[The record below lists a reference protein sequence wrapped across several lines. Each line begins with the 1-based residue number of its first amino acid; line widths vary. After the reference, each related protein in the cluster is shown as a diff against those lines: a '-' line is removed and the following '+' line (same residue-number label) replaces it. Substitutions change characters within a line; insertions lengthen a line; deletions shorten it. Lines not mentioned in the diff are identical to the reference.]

1 MHRLNYILVRLLQ
14 MIPVALGITIVLFF
28 VIRAIPG
35 DPAAIRLGI
44 RATPEGIANLHRE
57 MGLDKPIWIQYAIF
71 LRDVAT
77 LELGQS
83 ISYGISAAT
92 LIKARLPVTLFLA
105 VYATL
110 LSILITVPAAVLAA
124 IRKDRPAD
132 QVIRGGSMVV
142 LGMPQFWLGVLFLM
156 VFSLR
161 LGLFPVSGYGKTF
174 ADHLWHLFLPAL
186 TLSLALAAMLVRT
199 LRSDVIDVL
208 RADYVDFARAKGLG
222 ERRVMAR
229 HILRNALIPT
239 ITLLGLNVG
248 YLVGGTVVVERVF
261 AIPGMGSLM
270 LDAIFARDY
279 VVVQAVTLCFAVLVI
294 LINLVTDL
302 AYSFLDP
309 RVTLG

>member
-1 MHRLNYILVRLLQ
+1 LHRLNYILVRLLQ